1 MLTGGVFKPTKNDHF
16 QEFLIVWVIFLKI
29 WTGERAVYIR
39 IVWNDKSATCI
50 FMPLN
55 FNLVC
60 DQDRQSGVLNP
71 TQNDQF

>member
-1 MLTGGVFKPTKNDHF
+1 MLTRGVFKPTKNDHF
-16 QEFLIVWVIFLKI
+16 QELLIVWVSSPRF
-29 WTGERAVYIR
+29 GQVNERLILQLCGMIR
-39 IVWNDKSATCI
+39 VLPVFSCPT
-50 FMPLN
+50 N